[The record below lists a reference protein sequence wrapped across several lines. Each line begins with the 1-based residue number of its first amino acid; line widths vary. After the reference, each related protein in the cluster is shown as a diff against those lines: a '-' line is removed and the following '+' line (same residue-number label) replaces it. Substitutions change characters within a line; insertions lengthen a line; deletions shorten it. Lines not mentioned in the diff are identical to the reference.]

1 MLESLR
7 KNSKGILL
15 MLISS
20 ICVCVGQLL
29 WKISAEEGILFLI
42 FGFALYGIGAFI
54 MIIAYKFG
62 SLSVLQPMLSLNY
75 VLSIILAHTILKED
89 ITLLKVIGVL
99 IIILGV
105 ILIGGGISNMLYYI
119 LLVIM
124 TLIGA
129 FASLFLKKA
138 SYFKNFREL
147 IWNINL
153 YIGGILYFVSAVV
166 NIYILHFLDYSIVLP
181 LTSIT
186 YIWTM
191 IIAYLVFE
199 EKITK
204 KKIAGLS
211 LILIGVIT
219 ISMV

>member
-1 MLESLR
+1 
-7 KNSKGILL
+7 
-15 MLISS
+15 
-20 ICVCVGQLL
+20 
-29 WKISAEEGILFLI
+29 
-42 FGFALYGIGAFI
+42 
-54 MIIAYKFG
+54 
-62 SLSVLQPMLSLNY
+62 
-75 VLSIILAHTILKED
+75 
-89 ITLLKVIGVL
+89 
-99 IIILGV
+99 
-105 ILIGGGISNMLYYI
+105 MLYYI

-138 SYFKNFREL
+138 SYFENFREL